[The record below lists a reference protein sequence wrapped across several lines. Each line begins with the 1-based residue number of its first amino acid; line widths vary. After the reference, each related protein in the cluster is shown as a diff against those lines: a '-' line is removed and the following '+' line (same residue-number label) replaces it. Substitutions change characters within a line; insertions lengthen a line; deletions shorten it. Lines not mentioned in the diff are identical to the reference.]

1 MTNRST
7 ETDNNADEPKPEEAR
22 PEAARTEA
30 RFAHKAVLAS
40 VIAVAVVALFLLL
53 WYSVYVLFLLFAGVL
68 VAILLRALA
77 EVVARYTRLSHRWSL
92 AIVLVVLALALGGFW
107 WFAARSV
114 LHQAAELSREL
125 PEAWQDFQDK

>member
-1 MTNRST
+1 MAKQRNESDKSDDAPGSAPRRNPLNG
-7 ETDNNADEPKPEEAR
+7 D
-22 PEAARTEA
+22 A
-30 RFAHKAVLAS
+30 RFSHKAVLAS
-40 VIAVAVVALFLLL
+40 VIAVAVVGLFLLL

-77 EVVARYTRLSHRWSL
+77 EVVSRYTRLSHRWSL